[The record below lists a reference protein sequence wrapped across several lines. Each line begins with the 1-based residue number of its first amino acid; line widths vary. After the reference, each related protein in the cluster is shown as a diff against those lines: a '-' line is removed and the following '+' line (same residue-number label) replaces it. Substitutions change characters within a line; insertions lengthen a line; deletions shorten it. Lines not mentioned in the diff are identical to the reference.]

1 MIYAF
6 HKVEIQFVCLDGV
19 IWSEMHVPYC
29 MSPVLRMK
37 IRNKPNWETA
47 ETIELD
53 FKKHEVRTVKIF
65 LDALYG
71 CGEEDLDT
79 EDLVKLVRLV
89 DEHGSQKERD

>member
-1 MIYAF
+1 M
-6 HKVEIQFVCLDGV
+6 
-19 IWSEMHVPYC
+19 WSGMLVPMC
-29 MSPVLRMK
+29 MSPVLLMK
-37 IRNKPNWETA
+37 IRNKPDWETA

-71 CGEEDLDT
+71 CGTEDANT

-89 DEHGSQKERD
+89 DAEGSDKERD